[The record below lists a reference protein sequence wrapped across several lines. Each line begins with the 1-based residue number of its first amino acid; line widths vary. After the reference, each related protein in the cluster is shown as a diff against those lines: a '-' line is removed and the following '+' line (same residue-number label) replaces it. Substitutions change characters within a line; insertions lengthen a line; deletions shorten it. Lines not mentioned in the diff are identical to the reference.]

1 MRSARLFKMLQ
12 INVSTIYVIKLPQN
26 FDNNFT
32 FDIKDLVI
40 YKIQQ
45 SITDDLF
52 ETSPPLSLSLTQKKH
67 INATL
72 DVLVVLPGMMNC
84 SES

>member
-1 MRSARLFKMLQ
+1 MLQ

-67 INATL
+67 INAIL

-84 SES
+84 SESQYKS

>member
-1 MRSARLFKMLQ
+1 MLQ

>member
-1 MRSARLFKMLQ
+1 MLQ

-84 SES
+84 SESQYKS